1 MVLHVRRMGSG
12 GGVWSV
18 KGLIRFSGDA
28 VRVGNR
34 WGGWVGAS
42 VNFSGEVRVLNSFT
56 TDVRLMVNVY
66 AL

>member
-1 MVLHVRRMGSG
+1 MRRMGSG

-34 WGGWVGAS
+34 SGGWVGAS
-42 VNFSGEVRVLNSFT
+42 VIYFSGEVRVLNSFT
-56 TDVRLMVNVY
+56 TDLRLMVNVY